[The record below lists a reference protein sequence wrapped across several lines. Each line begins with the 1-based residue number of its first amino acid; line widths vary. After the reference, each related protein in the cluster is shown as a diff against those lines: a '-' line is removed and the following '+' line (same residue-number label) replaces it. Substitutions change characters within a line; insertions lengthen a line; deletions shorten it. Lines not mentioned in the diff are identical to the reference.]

1 MFFIV
6 SSWRHIF
13 GPNIQIDYLRFSD
26 FEVHQ
31 EIQSCEAGRGRHGL
45 GAAWRHG
52 ARLALSKRLREQ
64 LSRSRYAHWG
74 RVLGRSS
81 VSEGTPS
88 HVEGVGAQA
97 TPQPCADH
105 NVAHTLWVLKAFHLS
120 PATRCACPAWA
131 VCAPLGRALDTCTA
145 ASAAPVLCAGCISPP
160 HARVRRSVETNSI
173 ANAYWA
179 VSQPKLKLQHV
190 ESW

>member
-13 GPNIQIDYLRFSD
+13 GVNIQIEYLRFSD

-97 TPQPCADH
+97 TPQPCADGNNPYTTLH
-105 NVAHTLWVLKAFHLS
+105 IHCGCSTVALPLEPRDSMRV
-120 PATRCACPAWA
+120 PRVGGVRATRK
-131 VCAPLGRALDTCTA
+131 G
-145 ASAAPVLCAGCISPP
+145 SGHMYGCIS
-160 HARVRRSVETNSI
+160 RSRIVCGLH
-173 ANAYWA
+173 
-179 VSQPKLKLQHV
+179 QPAPRTCA
-190 ESW
+190 

>member
-1 MFFIV
+1 M
-6 SSWRHIF
+6 R
-13 GPNIQIDYLRFSD
+13 GRPP
-26 FEVHQ
+26 
-31 EIQSCEAGRGRHGL
+31 GRGRHGL

-74 RVLGRSS
+74 RVLGCSS

-97 TPQPCADH
+97 TPQPCADG
-105 NVAHTLWVLKAFHLS
+105 NTPYTTLHIHCGCLVSMPFHLS

>member
-1 MFFIV
+1 M
-6 SSWRHIF
+6 
-13 GPNIQIDYLRFSD
+13 
-26 FEVHQ
+26 
-31 EIQSCEAGRGRHGL
+31 
-45 GAAWRHG
+45 
-52 ARLALSKRLREQ
+52 SKRLREQ

-131 VCAPLGRALDTCTA
+131 VCARKGSGHMYVPSVSRNLRSSCHLPRNKTFQLQQLPFTCSPRPDALPPL
-145 ASAAPVLCAGCISPP
+145 
-160 HARVRRSVETNSI
+160 ARERQSNRIWQCGLAYAHRGQNRR
-173 ANAYWA
+173 WA
-179 VSQPKLKLQHV
+179 HRCCS
-190 ESW
+190 EC